1 MNEHLLKIPCN
12 AMPFICEAD
21 YSISLGTMIHAD
33 RIVPFHVAIYL
44 LQGSMEIIEDGTA
57 YQILPHQLF
66 FLKSNVRHWGE
77 KSFEPGSAWYYA
89 HFYCEDPASQM
100 EELPKGVY
108 YDTKVCLDRKANEKY
123 ILLPKLTDCSGHKHI
138 KKDFEKMIDAHV
150 HGNIPQASVRLWQIF
165 LECARS
171 AQDDSV
177 GSGYVQQIQEY
188 IRTHYIEGFSSQEI
202 EDVSGLSYKYAGTL
216 FKEATGQTIKEY
228 QCTLR
233 LRKAEQLLKETN
245 QPIAEIAQLTGFSDV
260 FYFSKIFHR
269 EKGCSPSEYR
279 RTYVP
284 GI

>member
-1 MNEHLLKIPCN
+1 MNKHLLKIPCN

-21 YSISLGTMIHAD
+21 YSISLGTMIHED

-44 LQGSMEIIEDGTA
+44 LQGSMEIIEDGIA

-123 ILLPKLTDCSGHKHI
+123 IVLPKLTDCSGHKHI

-202 EDVSGLSYKYAGTL
+202 EDVTGLSYKYAGTL